1 MVICLIMKK
10 KHILVLCTGN
20 SCRSQIAEGFL
31 RYFSNE
37 NARVYSAGIEAHG
50 LNPNAVSTMKAIGI
64 DISNHTSNKIDD
76 YLNVNF
82 DYIITVCDNAKE
94 NCPYFPSKA
103 KIIHHSF
110 PDPAKFIGNS
120 ADTEVHF
127 AEVRDLI
134 KSFCRDF
141 VDTYINPS
149 A

>member
-1 MVICLIMKK
+1 MKIQT
-10 KHILVLCTGN
+10 ILVLCTGN

-31 RYFSNE
+31 RYF
-37 NARVYSAGIEAHG
+37 AQGRADVYSAGIEAHG
-50 LNPNAVSTMKAIGI
+50 LNPNAIATMNAIGM
-64 DISNHTSNKIDD
+64 DISKHTSNKIDD

-110 PDPAKFIGNS
+110 PDPAKFVGSS

-127 AEVRDLI
+127 AEVRDQI
-134 KSFCRDF
+134 QSFCSDF
-141 VDTYINPS
+141 VDTYINQS